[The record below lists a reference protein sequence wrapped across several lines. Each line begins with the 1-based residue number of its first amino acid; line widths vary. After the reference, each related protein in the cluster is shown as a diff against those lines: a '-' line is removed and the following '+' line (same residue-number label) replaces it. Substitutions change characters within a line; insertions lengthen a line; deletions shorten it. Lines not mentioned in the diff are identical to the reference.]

1 MVQKYSVQITR
12 IAESDIQKI
21 FEYISRDTKS
31 AAIKWVKEIK
41 QQIDTLENFPLR
53 CLIIPEAQELGK
65 KYRHIIYGN
74 YRTIFR
80 IEGSEVIIMRI
91 IHSARLLDLQVFN
104 K

>member
-1 MVQKYSVQITR
+1 VQKYSVQITR

-21 FEYISRDTKS
+21 FEYISRDNMPP
-31 AAIKWVKEIK
+31 AIKWVKEIK
-41 QQIDTLENFPLR
+41 RQIDTLESFPLR
-53 CLIIPEAQELGK
+53 CLIIPEAQELGE

-80 IEGSEVIIMRI
+80 IEGLKVIIMRV
-91 IHSARLLDLQVFN
+91 IHSTRLFDMKVFE